1 MSWYCALTE
10 HLLRPD
16 NIVNAN
22 KPLESIRSQL
32 EEKVVALYKAILLY
46 QMKSVCSYYRHQ
58 GFNFLLQLANFDN
71 WDGALQSVRDA
82 EDTLRNDS
90 DRYIKEHAKS
100 SLGNIAERAE
110 NMETQLG
117 NIGQTLKDLI
127 ALQEQIHSDDKNMEC
142 LRDLYVVNPHDD
154 MARIENNKDRLLY
167 DAYEW
172 ILRTDQY
179 AAFTTWDESDLPPCR
194 LLWIKGLAGT
204 GKTMLLIGIIRDLSD
219 QPAALAPSLSYFFCQ
234 GTGTK
239 KLNSA
244 TATLRS
250 LIWMLLVQQPHLISH
265 LQNAYK
271 HSGSALFNDGN
282 EFYALSRVFQ
292 NMLRDPNL
300 SPAYLIVD
308 ALDECDQ
315 TKPGL
320 EELIQLIS
328 TSLTLSEKVKWLL
341 SSRPEVDVLAKLT
354 HLDADTLDT
363 SETLVELD
371 TQRLADPVN
380 AYINDKLINFKGKIG
395 YDDNVMDE
403 VSNEVRRRAMN
414 TFLWVAL
421 AFKTLETVHGRYA
434 VKRIKEI
441 PPGLSDLY
449 DHMMARI
456 ENVKIIDPQDCKEV
470 LKAILLAYRPP
481 SLSELATLTDLP
493 LDIAETAVETCGSF
507 LTTKGNTVNLIHQS
521 AKDHL
526 EKNYESRIQKA
537 GIAQGHVD
545 ISRRSIKAMSSMLKQ
560 NIYSLPLGFKAKDM
574 RPPDPDPLAPIR
586 YSCVFWVDHLC
597 LNGDSPGCKREL
609 MDDGP
614 VFRFLNDHFL
624 RWLESLSLLGKLSD
638 GVQSIRKLLHLAQV
652 CLCQLWLYANTNN
665 YLVTTG

>member
-1 MSWYCALTE
+1 
-10 HLLRPD
+10 
-16 NIVNAN
+16 
-22 KPLESIRSQL
+22 
-32 EEKVVALYKAILLY
+32 
-46 QMKSVCSYYRHQ
+46 
-58 GFNFLLQLANFDN
+58 
-71 WDGALQSVRDA
+71 
-82 EDTLRNDS
+82 
-90 DRYIKEHAKS
+90 
-100 SLGNIAERAE
+100 
-110 NMETQLG
+110 
-117 NIGQTLKDLI
+117 
-127 ALQEQIHSDDKNMEC
+127 
-142 LRDLYVVNPHDD
+142 
-154 MARIENNKDRLLY
+154 
-167 DAYEW
+167 
-172 ILRTDQY
+172 
-179 AAFTTWDESDLPPCR
+179 
-194 LLWIKGLAGT
+194 
-204 GKTMLLIGIIRDLSD
+204 
-219 QPAALAPSLSYFFCQ
+219 
-234 GTGTK
+234 
-239 KLNSA
+239 
-244 TATLRS
+244 
-250 LIWMLLVQQPHLISH
+250 
-265 LQNAYK
+265 
-271 HSGSALFNDGN
+271 
-282 EFYALSRVFQ
+282 
-292 NMLRDPNL
+292 
-300 SPAYLIVD
+300 
-308 ALDECDQ
+308 
-315 TKPGL
+315 
-320 EELIQLIS
+320 
-328 TSLTLSEKVKWLL
+328 
-341 SSRPEVDVLAKLT
+341 
-354 HLDADTLDT
+354 
-363 SETLVELD
+363 
-371 TQRLADPVN
+371 
-380 AYINDKLINFKGKIG
+380 
-395 YDDNVMDE
+395 MDE

-537 GIAQGHVD
+537 GIDPRNVELLTQHGTLYICLRRLSEAARKFDQVLTITPDDVDLVVEKAGIAQGHGD

-586 YSCVFWVDHLC
+586 YSCVFWADHLC